1 MSLIPGLGG
10 SSGTSW
16 NPEAVDSYSDG
27 TVSDIFGIM
36 EESIDRSDKFEKLK
50 AYAMSNDLDAEN
62 VAFLLFRRGKK
73 IYGQAREEVE
83 DIQDQLEQEMETVE
97 NLDERF
103 AGIEQSQ
110 GDSRELDERAEERLE
125 EEKRKVEGFEAD
137 MEERESEIKQK
148 FMTAEEFFQLAK
160 KMSSDSGNKSKID
173 QYITYVEH
181 IDNYNIFKDLE
192 IEEED
197 LENFIEESEEIMKK
211 RGSGEQ
217 KSGQIKKEVKEA
229 EEKFVQAERPV
240 RKLPKP

>member
-1 MSLIPGLGG
+1 MSLISGLGG
-10 SSGTSW
+10 DSGTSW
-16 NPEAVDSYSDG
+16 NPEAVDGYSDG
-27 TVSDIFGIM
+27 TVSNIFGIM

-50 AYAMSNDLDAEN
+50 AYAMSNDLEVEN
-62 VAFLLFRRGKK
+62 VAFLMFRRGKK
-73 IYGQAREEVE
+73 IYGQARREVE
-83 DIQDQLEQEMETVE
+83 EIQDQLEQEMETVE

-103 AGIEQSQ
+103 AGIEVSQ
-110 GDSRELDERAEERLE
+110 GDSRELDQKAEKRLE

-148 FMTAEEFFQLAK
+148 FMKAEGFFQLAEE
-160 KMSSDSGNKSKID
+160 MASNSGNRRKID
-173 QYITYVEH
+173 QYITYVKH

-197 LENFIEESEEIMKK
+197 LENFIEESEEIMEK

-217 KSGQIKKEVKEA
+217 KSGQIKREVKEA
-229 EEKFVQAERPV
+229 EKKFVKAERPV